1 MTGSHGIL
9 SLPWESSELRL
20 STPPSLLS
28 PDHHCP
34 HFCFSQNVIELESDD
49 MHLKFPLVFLWLD
62 GSFLFIAEYYSTVW
76 KYHSLGIQSPTEGH
90 HLACFWVLAIMHKV
104 AMDIRMQACT
114 DTLTFQKRFLKNS
127 WAGSLYLKKQHGQPN
142 NYSTIQKSTL
152 TPQKSPD
159 FLELRKLSLGWYS
172 QVFIRNTNE

>member
-1 MTGSHGIL
+1 
-9 SLPWESSELRL
+9 
-20 STPPSLLS
+20 
-28 PDHHCP
+28 
-34 HFCFSQNVIELESDD
+34 
-49 MHLKFPLVFLWLD
+49 
-62 GSFLFIAEYYSTVW
+62 
-76 KYHSLGIQSPTEGH
+76 
-90 HLACFWVLAIMHKV
+90 MHKV

-114 DTLTFQKRFLKNS
+114 DTLTFQKRFKKNS

-172 QVFIRNTNE
+172 QAFIRNTNE